1 MMFVKE
7 FIVRLQDGKNR
18 IEYRDVFMSRNK
30 ERILKVRFSITLG
43 DYLMQLIADPDSLV
57 PLPLMILTQTPARNY
72 SVLITASVI
81 SSWMPLIKANGHRIR
96 NSLMMRATA
105 SRSI

>member
-30 ERILKVRFSITLG
+30 ERILKARFSIILG
-43 DYLMQLIADPDSLV
+43 DYLVQLIADPDSFV
-57 PLPLMILTQTPARNY
+57 PLPLMVLTKN
-72 SVLITASVI
+72 TA
-81 SSWMPLIKANGHRIR
+81 
-96 NSLMMRATA
+96 
-105 SRSI
+105 

>member
-30 ERILKVRFSITLG
+30 ERIRGRFF
-43 DYLMQLIADPDSLV
+43 LIHFE
-57 PLPLMILTQTPARNY
+57 MEE
-72 SVLITASVI
+72 
-81 SSWMPLIKANGHRIR
+81 G
-96 NSLMMRATA
+96 
-105 SRSI
+105 

>member
-57 PLPLMILTQTPARNY
+57 PLPLMILTQTPAQHD
-72 SVLITASVI
+72 S
-81 SSWMPLIKANGHRIR
+81 
-96 NSLMMRATA
+96 
-105 SRSI
+105 